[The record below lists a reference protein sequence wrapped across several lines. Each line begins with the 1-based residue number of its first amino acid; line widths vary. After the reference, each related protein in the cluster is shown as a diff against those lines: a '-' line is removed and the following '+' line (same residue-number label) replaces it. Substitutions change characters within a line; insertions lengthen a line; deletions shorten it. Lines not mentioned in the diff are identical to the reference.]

1 MNAWQKTKAVHM
13 SVLSSDLKLIGFE
26 NRRELHLSCDLINI
40 ARGNCVVVLR
50 PETSS
55 IQGKLS
61 ISSERPIM
69 NAEIEVTPII
79 FDQVSNSLKHNV
91 GRPLQLIIMLEQEL
105 KVDLQGVL
113 LIDKN
118 LTTHIKDMSWILPMR

>member
-1 MNAWQKTKAVHM
+1 MIVTFAPKCNKIFSNSSAP
-13 SVLSSDLKLIGFE
+13 SLLVL
-26 NRRELHLSCDLINI
+26 
-40 ARGNCVVVLR
+40 
-50 PETSS
+50 
-55 IQGKLS
+55 
-61 ISSERPIM
+61 SERPIM